1 MILSDFKFF
10 VERDANPFLVFHN
23 SGKILYLNDSAEIL
37 TGSVNPKKLFELTL
51 NYAPKTFGHKTTLVD
66 LNYNSFS
73 FYGLNI
79 LYQNDD
85 EIALWLYN
93 KPRVITQN
101 SETFTNHT
109 LTDINLIVEANIEL
123 FKINYNKNLKLFTD
137 QEIPSFLIDQ
147 NSLSKLFRKLF
158 SQFNESSIVEIS
170 LKIVIG
176 EFMIINNKRFT
187 MIEFKLASD
196 SRNTQNDQI
205 IESIANELYIKSVFA
220 PHSIKLEIPI
230 LK

>member
-1 MILSDFKFF
+1 MIYSNFKFF
-10 VERDANPFLVFHN
+10 IERDANPFILFHCN
-23 SGKILYLNDSAEIL
+23 GRILYLNDSAEIL

-51 NYAPKTFGHKTTLVD
+51 NYAPKTFGHKTTLMD

-79 LYQNDD
+79 LYENDD

-93 KPRVITQN
+93 KPRVITQPR
-101 SETFTNHT
+101 EIFTNHT

-123 FKINYNKNLKLFTD
+123 FKINYNKNIKLFTD

-147 NSLSKLFRKLF
+147 NSLSKLFRKIF
-158 SQFNESSIVEIS
+158 SQFNNSSVVEIS

-176 EFMIINNKRFT
+176 EFMIINNQRFT
-187 MIEFKLASD
+187 MIEFKLYSD
-196 SRNTQNDQI
+196 TRITQYDGI
-205 IESIANELYIKSVFA
+205 IESMANKLYIKSIFT
-220 PHSIKLEIPI
+220 PNIIKLEIPI